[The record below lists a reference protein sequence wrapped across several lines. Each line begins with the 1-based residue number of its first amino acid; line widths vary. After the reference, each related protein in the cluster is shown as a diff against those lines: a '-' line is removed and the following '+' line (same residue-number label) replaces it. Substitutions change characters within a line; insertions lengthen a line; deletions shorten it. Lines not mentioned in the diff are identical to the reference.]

1 MASQTSASS
10 HPPSLSSCL
19 TAAHEWLH
27 EDYAAT
33 VVWQVLDARE
43 QLPAEIK
50 RALDAAIRNSSVK
63 VPGAAFQLQDV
74 QDAPTH
80 HLHTPIFRKMQ
91 VSDELTEAVLRAWV
105 AIQGELYESVVQHLQ
120 WNDEPTY
127 GPDRQ
132 ERTFRGYWDARDWQ
146 TNYNQFLADRTGFDQ
161 NDVGLMLWYVSGK
174 LPPPIAEVE
183 DPSDRV
189 DFERWRELLLALSP
203 DAPQWENALQFADAI
218 LEIVEEKERQRAKN
232 AVNHLKTK
240 LEDIWLEYSDELI
253 YLEKNIGLWGSRS
266 KIQPEAALQTL
277 AEVNNLESLLSQYRP
292 IRDQAQSRSVESTRA
307 GRRAELEAEIISTVN
322 ELEPV
327 LAPSGEAGFLDLP
340 VMDSIKSLE
349 GVEPIEDVEPSVTVE
364 SVEAV
369 DAVDNLGGME
379 PVESVESEPL
389 QSLGVADFLP
399 AAPEEPEIG
408 AAYEELLDIEVLGCD
423 EEEILPE
430 VELPSLEPY
439 QGPAG
444 EVDEDEDVN
453 ASILAGLQSLQQ
465 DLEQLRAQLVTT
477 ADERDDRSATPS
489 GDSEQAAEEAALS
502 TADGMAGVVKEAE
515 ERFPRQLLF
524 RLSAESW
531 VLGNPYEDSQA
542 VLDALEWLATTY
554 VAARSG
560 DMDLAAMSD
569 SLYRACR
576 WKYSN
581 NQHDGIFFQ
590 NEGRYRMLVNGKA
603 YSLNE
608 TIGRGSG
615 DDPVN
620 AIRIAFYWDRQ
631 RERVVIGYIG
641 QPQLTGRG

>member
-19 TAAHEWLH
+19 TAAQEWLH
-27 EDYAAT
+27 EDYAAS

-50 RALDAAIRNSSVK
+50 RALNAAIRNSSVK

-80 HLHTPIFRKMQ
+80 HLHTPVYRKMQ

-132 ERTFRGYWDARDWQ
+132 EQTFRGYWDARDWQ
-146 TNYNQFLADRTGFDQ
+146 TNFNQFLADRTGFDQ

-218 LEIVEEKERQRAKN
+218 SEIVEEKERQRAKN
-232 AVNHLKTK
+232 AVNQLKTK

-266 KIQPEAALQTL
+266 KIQPEVALQTL
-277 AEVNNLESLLSQYRP
+277 AEVTNLESLLSQYRP

-327 LAPSGEAGFLDLP
+327 LAPSDEAGFLDLP
-340 VMDSIKSLE
+340 GIDSIESLE
-349 GVEPIEDVEPSVTVE
+349 DAQPSF
-364 SVEAV
+364 
-369 DAVDNLGGME
+369 
-379 PVESVESEPL
+379 PVESVSPVDSMDFIATVESGESDNP
-389 QSLGVADFLP
+389 QSLEEADFLP
-399 AAPEEPEIG
+399 IPSDEPEIE
-408 AAYEELLDIEVLGCD
+408 ADYEELLDIEALGCD
-423 EEEILPE
+423 EEDSLPE
-430 VELPSLEPY
+430 MQSLEPN
-439 QGPAG
+439 QAPAS
-444 EVDEDEDVN
+444 EVDEDGDVN

-465 DLEQLRAQLVTT
+465 DLEQLRAKLVTS
-477 ADERDDRSATPS
+477 ADERDDGGVNSAGVSEPQET
-489 GDSEQAAEEAALS
+489 GDAFYPV
-502 TADGMAGVVKEAE
+502 DGMAAVVRKAE
-515 ERFPRQLLF
+515 ESFPRQLLF
-524 RLSAESW
+524 RLNDESW
-531 VLGNPYEDSQA
+531 VVGNPYEDSQA
-542 VLDALEWLATTY
+542 VFDALEWLATTY

-560 DMDLAAMSD
+560 DMDFNTMSD

-581 NQHDGIFFQ
+581 NQPDGIFFQ

-631 RERVVIGYIG
+631 RDRVVVGYIG
-641 QPQLTGRG
+641 QPQLTSNG

>member
-19 TAAHEWLH
+19 TAAQEWLH

-33 VVWQVLDARE
+33 VVWQVLEARE
-43 QLPAEIK
+43 QLPSEIK
-50 RALDAAIRNSSVK
+50 RALDAAIKNSSVK
-63 VPGAAFQLQDV
+63 VPGGAFQLQDV

-80 HLHTPIFRKMQ
+80 HLHTPVFRKMQ

-146 TNYNQFLADRTGFDQ
+146 TNFNQFLADRTGFDQ

-189 DFERWRELLLALSP
+189 DFERWRELLLVLSP
-203 DAPQWENALQFADAI
+203 DAPQWENALEFADAI
-218 LEIVEEKERQRAKN
+218 MEIVEEKERQRAKN

-266 KIQPEAALQTL
+266 TIQPEVALQTL

-307 GRRAELEAEIISTVN
+307 GRRAELEAEIISTVS
-322 ELEPV
+322 ELEPI
-327 LAPSGEAGFLDLP
+327 LAPSGEAGLLDLP
-340 VMDSIKSLE
+340 VVDSIASL
-349 GVEPIEDVEPSVTVE
+349 GRAEPAYSVE
-364 SVEAV
+364 SVEFRGDVESV
-369 DAVDNLGGME
+369 DSIAPVE
-379 PVESVESEPL
+379 PVESETPP
-389 QSLGVADFLP
+389 SLEDADFLSV
-399 AAPEEPEIG
+399 ASEEPEIEPDIE

-423 EEEILPE
+423 EEDALPE
-430 VELPSLEPY
+430 VESLESFQAPT
-439 QGPAG
+439 GD
-444 EVDEDEDVN
+444 VDGDGDVN

-465 DLEQLRAQLVTT
+465 DLEQLKAQLVTT
-477 ADERDDRSATPS
+477 SDERIDGGA
-489 GDSEQAAEEAALS
+489 S
-502 TADGMAGVVKEAE
+502 TAGASGPPEGERAPYPAEGMAAVVKEAE
-515 ERFPRQLLF
+515 ERFPKQLLF
-524 RLSAESW
+524 RLNADSW
-531 VLGNPYEDSQA
+531 VGGNPYEDSQA
-542 VLDALEWLATTY
+542 VFDALEWLATTY

-560 DMDLAAMSD
+560 DMDFTAMSD

-631 RERVVIGYIG
+631 RDRVVIGYIG
-641 QPQLTGRG
+641 QPQLTGNG

>member
-1 MASQTSASS
+1 MASQTSASG

-19 TAAHEWLH
+19 TAAQEWLH
-27 EDYAAT
+27 EDYAASI
-33 VVWQVLDARE
+33 VWQVLDARE

-50 RALDAAIRNSSVK
+50 RALDAAIRSSSVK

-80 HLHTPIFRKMQ
+80 HLHTPVFRKMQ

-105 AIQGELYESVVQHLQ
+105 AIQGQLYESVVQHLQ

-132 ERTFRGYWDARDWQ
+132 ERTFRGYWDVRDWQ
-146 TNYNQFLADRTGFDQ
+146 TNFNQFLADRTGFDQ

-203 DAPQWENALQFADAI
+203 DAPQWENALLFADAI
-218 LEIVEEKERQRAKN
+218 SEIVDEKERQRARN
-232 AVNHLKTK
+232 AVNQLKTK

-266 KIQPEAALQTL
+266 KIQPEVALQTL

-292 IRDQAQSRSVESTRA
+292 IRDQAQSRSVETTRA

-322 ELEPV
+322 ELEPI
-327 LAPSGEAGFLDLP
+327 LAPSGEAEFLDLP

-349 GVEPIEDVEPSVTVE
+349 DVEPADTVE
-364 SVEAV
+364 SVGAADSI
-369 DAVDNLGGME
+369 DAFAPVV
-379 PVESVESEPL
+379 PVENETLQPVEE
-389 QSLGVADFLP
+389 GDFLP
-399 AAPEEPEIG
+399 ASFEESEIE
-408 AAYEELLDIEVLGCD
+408 AAFEELLDIEVTGCD
-423 EEEILPE
+423 EEDVLPE
-430 VELPSLEPY
+430 VQLPSLDPY
-439 QGPAG
+439 QGPAS
-444 EVDEDEDVN
+444 EVDEDGGVN

-465 DLEQLRAQLVTT
+465 DLEQLRAQLVTP
-477 ADERDDRSATPS
+477 ADERAEGGTNSA
-489 GDSEQAAEEAALS
+489 GKAGQVEEDGALP
-502 TADGMAGVVKEAE
+502 AIDGMAAVVKEAE
-515 ERFPRQLLF
+515 ERFPRQLMF

-542 VLDALEWLATTY
+542 VLDALAWLATTY

-641 QPQLTGRG
+641 QPQLTGKG

>member
-10 HPPSLSSCL
+10 QPPSLSSCL
-19 TAAHEWLH
+19 TAAQEWLH
-27 EDYAAT
+27 EDYAAS

-43 QLPAEIK
+43 HLPAEIK
-50 RALDAAIRNSSVK
+50 RALDAAIKNSSVK

-80 HLHTPIFRKMQ
+80 HLHTPVFRKMQ

-146 TNYNQFLADRTGFDQ
+146 TNFNQFLADRTGFDQ

-218 LEIVEEKERQRAKN
+218 SEIVEEKERQRAKN

-266 KIQPEAALQTL
+266 KIQPEVALQTL

-340 VMDSIKSLE
+340 GMDSIESLGDLE
-349 GVEPIEDVEPSVTVE
+349 PADAVEVVQSIDSIDSIDSIALVETPESETPPAIEDV
-364 SVEAV
+364 
-369 DAVDNLGGME
+369 DLLLGASGE
-379 PVESVESEPL
+379 
-389 QSLGVADFLP
+389 
-399 AAPEEPEIG
+399 PEEE
-408 AAYEELLDIEVLGCD
+408 AAFEELLDIEALGCD
-423 EEEILPE
+423 EEDVLAE
-430 VELPSLEPY
+430 VESLETY
-439 QGPAG
+439 REAVN
-444 EVDEDEDVN
+444 EVDEDEKVN

-477 ADERDDRSATPS
+477 ADERTEGAASPAGESRPQEEVDDLPP
-489 GDSEQAAEEAALS
+489 
-502 TADGMAGVVKEAE
+502 ADGMAAVVKEAE

-524 RLSAESW
+524 RLNAESW

-542 VLDALEWLATTY
+542 VLDALEWLATAY
-554 VAARSG
+554 VVARSG
-560 DMDLAAMSD
+560 DMDFAAMSD

-581 NQHDGIFFQ
+581 NQHEGIFYQ

-641 QPQLTGRG
+641 QPQLTGNG